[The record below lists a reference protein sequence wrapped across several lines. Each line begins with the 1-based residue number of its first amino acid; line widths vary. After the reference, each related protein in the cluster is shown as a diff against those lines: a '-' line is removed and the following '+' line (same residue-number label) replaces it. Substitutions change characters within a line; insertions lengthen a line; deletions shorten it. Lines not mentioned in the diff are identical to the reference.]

1 MTQSSL
7 KFAPYGT
14 NLQPSAAMTSRKSFG
29 NYGNYKPARGGST
42 FAIRPV
48 GSSPPKTSDRRNAMK
63 KTNEQRTRRTTL
75 TVFNDLRDK
84 VMKNLYV

>member
-14 NLQPSAAMTSRKSFG
+14 NLQSSVAMISRKYFG
-29 NYGNYKPARGGST
+29 NYDNNKPSLGGST

-48 GSSPPKTSDRRNAMK
+48 GSSQQKYVIVPKA
-63 KTNEQRTRRTTL
+63 
-75 TVFNDLRDK
+75 DLGNRC
-84 VMKNLYV
+84 